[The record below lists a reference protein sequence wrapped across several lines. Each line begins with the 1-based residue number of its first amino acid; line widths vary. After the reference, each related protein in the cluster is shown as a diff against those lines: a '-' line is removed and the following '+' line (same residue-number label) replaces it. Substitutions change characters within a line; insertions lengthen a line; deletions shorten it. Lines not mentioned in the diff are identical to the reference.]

1 MASLVATP
9 LGSHFCGASIVNE
22 RWILTAAHCAK
33 MFSHHFVKVVVGT
46 NHLFEED
53 GQAYFA
59 EEIIPHENY
68 TATGIHDHDIALIK
82 VSENIVF
89 NDKVQPIKPL
99 KDYIK
104 GGEELKTTGWG
115 LMDSNNI
122 IPPNDL
128 QELTVK
134 ALSNEECTNL
144 SDFTPTTQ
152 LCAFRNKGQGI
163 CMGDSGSPL
172 VYNNQQVGVSSFILN
187 DCGAGLPDFY
197 TRVSLYYTWIE
208 NHTQL

>member
-1 MASLVATP
+1 M
-9 LGSHFCGASIVNE
+9 
-22 RWILTAAHCAK
+22 
-33 MFSHHFVKVVVGT
+33 
-46 NHLFEED
+46 
-53 GQAYFA
+53 
-59 EEIIPHENY
+59 
-68 TATGIHDHDIALIK
+68 
-82 VSENIVF
+82 
-89 NDKVQPIKPL
+89 

-163 CMGDSGSPL
+163 CMVSRIL
-172 VYNNQQVGVSSFILN
+172 LIYNNNIF
-187 DCGAGLPDFY
+187 FY
-197 TRVSLYYTWIE
+197 I
-208 NHTQL
+208 N